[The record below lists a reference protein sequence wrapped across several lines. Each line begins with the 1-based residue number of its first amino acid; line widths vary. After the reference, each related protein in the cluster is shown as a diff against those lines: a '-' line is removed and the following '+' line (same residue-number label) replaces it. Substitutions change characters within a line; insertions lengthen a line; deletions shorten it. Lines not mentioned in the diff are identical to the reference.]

1 MARAERGSS
10 PHTRGTRAVCG
21 SNPWLTSVHPRIRG
35 ERMAKATGGN
45 DPAGSSPHTR
55 GTRVRG
61 TLDAE
66 AGRFIP
72 AYAGNAFFMNSATWI
87 RAVHPRIRG
96 ERLRPASSVT
106 VACGSSPH
114 TRGTPR
120 ACTGPQ
126 PEASVHPRIRG
137 ERSPVRYE
145 ICPPSGSSP
154 HTRGTPVCRYHQV
167 GVPRFIPAYAGNAF
181 RNIHGSSLTPVHPRI
196 RGERAGLSLGKPGAG
211 GSSPHTRGTPRE
223 RPTVPRLHRFIP
235 AYAGNAERGPHVCA
249 RPPVHPRIRGERFS
263 VFRRTVWA
271 VGSSPHTRGTRY
283 MQQV

>member
-1 MARAERGSS
+1 
-10 PHTRGTRAVCG
+10 
-21 SNPWLTSVHPRIRG
+21 
-35 ERMAKATGGN
+35 MAKATGGN

-137 ERSPVRYE
+137 ERSKWAGRTTIPA
-145 ICPPSGSSP
+145 GSSP
-154 HTRGTPVCRYHQV
+154 HTRGTPATRR
-167 GVPRFIPAYAGNAF
+167 VPSSSSRFIPAYAGNAWT
-181 RNIHGSSLTPVHPRI
+181 SASLRVMASVHPRI
-196 RGERAGLSLGKPGAG
+196 RGER
-211 GSSPHTRGTPRE
+211 
-223 RPTVPRLHRFIP
+223 
-235 AYAGNAERGPHVCA
+235 CA
-249 RPPVHPRIRGERFS
+249 RTI
-263 VFRRTVWA
+263 
-271 VGSSPHTRGTRY
+271 
-283 MQQV
+283 